1 MKKTVLT
8 IVLMAALIPFA
19 YGQERSADTP
29 QPKKKADTAQSQET
43 IGDGIREAGREIE
56 TAGRKVRRAVVTQC
70 ADGRHTVRGRE
81 ACAKH
86 GGVSKQ
92 N

>member
-8 IVLMAALIPFA
+8 IVLMTALIPFA
-19 YGQERSADTP
+19 YGQAHSADTP
-29 QPKKKADTAQSQET
+29 QPAKNADAAQSPET

-86 GGVSKQ
+86 GGVSEQ